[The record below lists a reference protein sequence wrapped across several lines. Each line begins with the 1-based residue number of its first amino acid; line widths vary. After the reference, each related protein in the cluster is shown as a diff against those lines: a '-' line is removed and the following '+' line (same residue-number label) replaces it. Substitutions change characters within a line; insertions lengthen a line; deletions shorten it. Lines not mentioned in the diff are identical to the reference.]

1 MISFYKKMQLYN
13 LREEMYM
20 ANHKEVIVKTID
32 DIKETVDFFYQQ
44 NDKEALK
51 KFETVIGGMMSS
63 IDSLVAYRNENSDF
77 TFDETKIMDT
87 LTEAMNA
94 LQDGDFVLLADILQY
109 DFLEYMQE
117 LSDNME

>member
-1 MISFYKKMQLYN
+1 
-13 LREEMYM
+13 M

-32 DIKETVDFFYQQ
+32 DIKETVDLFYQQ
-44 NDKEALK
+44 KDKKALK

-63 IDSLVAYRNENSDF
+63 IDSLAAYRNENSDF
-77 TFDETKIMDT
+77 TFDEAKIMGT

-94 LQDGDFVLLADILQY
+94 LQDGDLVLLADILQY

-117 LSDNME
+117 LADDMK

>member
-1 MISFYKKMQLYN
+1 
-13 LREEMYM
+13 M

-44 NDKEALK
+44 KDKEALK

-109 DFLEYMQE
+109 DFLEYLQE
-117 LSDNME
+117 LSDQME